1 MKFEIGDL
9 VKIKPKVGLSAMK
22 ARYYDIGI
30 VTGKKP
36 EATLAKG
43 GFVIEVLWLKTKSE
57 KVSFYDHELE
67 KARAKDESE
76 I

>member
-30 VTGKKP
+30 V
-36 EATLAKG
+36 
-43 GFVIEVLWLKTKSE
+43 IEVLWLKTKSE
-57 KVSFYDHELE
+57 KANFYDHELE